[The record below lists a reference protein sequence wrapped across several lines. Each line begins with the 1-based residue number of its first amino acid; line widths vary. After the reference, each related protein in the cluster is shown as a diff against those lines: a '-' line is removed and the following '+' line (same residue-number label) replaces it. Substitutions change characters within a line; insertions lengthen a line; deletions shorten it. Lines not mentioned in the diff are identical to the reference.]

1 MQASG
6 RRHATAPILA
16 GLAQRAS
23 EAIVV
28 PVAILACRLW
38 LGDWWPACAVAV
50 LAVLAA
56 RRELTR
62 LYFAP
67 MPAALREA
75 LAQAPHK
82 DAQPLRDLARRSGI
96 VAPAVLFWPVDW
108 PPYDLLAIHY
118 VIQGR
123 PIFLLSD
130 TLRVVLSP
138 AEVRSVF
145 AHELAHH
152 LLQHVKRMA
161 VALAAADVLAG
172 AVACIAAV
180 NTALPAGAGWPLA
193 LQAAKIL
200 LVWAGARACLQ
211 VALNAL
217 GRRQELQADRKAL
230 QLTGDREAFLSA
242 SRKLAARRGAEKEPP
257 RLLHWLLAD
266 APTLRQ
272 RLAAAERGQTSSKS
286 GDGTR

>member
-1 MQASG
+1 MHATD
-6 RRHATAPILA
+6 RHHATAPALA

-23 EAIVV
+23 EALVV

-38 LGDWWPACAVAV
+38 LGEWWPAWAVAV

-62 LYFAP
+62 LYLRP
-67 MPAALREA
+67 MPAVLREA
-75 LAQAPHK
+75 LAEAPHK
-82 DAQPLRDLARRSGI
+82 DAQPLRELARRNGL

-108 PPYDLLAIHY
+108 PPQGLLAVHY

-123 PIFLLSD
+123 PIFLLGD
-130 TLRVVLSP
+130 ALRVLLSP

-152 LLQHVKRMA
+152 LLRHVKRSA

-172 AVACIAAV
+172 AVAVAAAGGM
-180 NTALPAGAGWPLA
+180 ALPRGAGWPLV
-193 LQAAKIL
+193 LQAAEIL

-217 GRRQELQADRKAL
+217 GRRQELHADRKAL

-242 SRKLAARRGAEKEPP
+242 SRKLAARRGADKDPP

-272 RLAAAERGQTSSKS
+272 RLAAIEEKRPGK
-286 GDGTR
+286 TRD